1 MEHKFDLNKEFTAD
15 PALKPYYLV
24 MGLLILA
31 VMTLPWLVPVVTFN
45 PWEEAQYVLLGT
57 ALFLLGALLSLLVW
71 ITLYYGRLI
80 YGITDDEVVWSRGV
94 LFRKTSIV
102 PYTKITN
109 VDIAQGPI
117 MRLFGI
123 YGLHVQTAGYSAQ
136 QAGKS
141 EISIMGVKDHERL
154 RTLIMENVRKV
165 KGAGAPARP
174 QGTEELMLEELRKIR
189 ELLERPG

>member
-1 MEHKFDLNKEFTAD
+1 MEPKLELNREFTAD
-15 PALKPYYLV
+15 PSLKPYYLTI
-24 MGLLILA
+24 GLMILA
-31 VMTLPWLVPVVTFN
+31 VMTLPWLLPGLAFN
-45 PWEEAQYVLLGT
+45 PWEDGQYLLYTALAFVFVVLVLLGIWIPMYY
-57 ALFLLGALLSLLVW
+57 ARLV
-71 ITLYYGRLI
+71 

-109 VDIAQGPI
+109 VDIVQGPV

-154 RTLIMENVRKV
+154 RNLIMENVRKV
-165 KGAGAPARP
+165 KGVPAQARAL
-174 QGTEELMLEELRKIR
+174 GTEELMLEELRKIR
-189 ELLERPG
+189 DLLERQV